1 MCVGTMANSNSSTID
16 LTEDQESDMKQV
28 PDPAGFETVPVTPIK
43 SEYKEPSPLK
53 EKRKSKRGKP
63 YPKTKVKASKRGKN
77 WDLEIQMKFN
87 KKVEMVKF
95 TVFKGLPGEPPNLKF
110 DE

>member
-1 MCVGTMANSNSSTID
+1 MANSNSSAID
-16 LTEDQESDMKQV
+16 LTEDHESDMKQV

-53 EKRKSKRGKP
+53 EKRKKRKSKP
-63 YPKTKVKASKRGKN
+63 YPKTKVKAAKRGKS
-77 WDLEIQMKFN
+77 WDLEISMKF
-87 KKVEMVKF
+87 KPKIGMVKF
-95 TVFKGLPGEPPNLKF
+95 TVFKGLPGEPPKLEF